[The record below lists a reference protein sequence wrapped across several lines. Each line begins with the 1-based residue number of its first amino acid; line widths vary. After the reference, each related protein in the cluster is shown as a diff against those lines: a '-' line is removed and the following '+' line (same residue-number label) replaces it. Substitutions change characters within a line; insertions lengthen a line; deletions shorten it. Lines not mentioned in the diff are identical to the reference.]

1 MKIIRI
7 FAPLLVAMLVAACDD
22 GPIPDRTY
30 YDDEGAAVK
39 LTGQLTGADKWP
51 DDYSVSIA
59 AFTHDGDDYAAVTK
73 NVADISDGGNVELVM
88 TGLPADV
95 SSVEL
100 CVLNRLRQRVA
111 TFFSVN
117 PDGVRDTIRLDV
129 GAVDVSPVA
138 AFQMALLN
146 QSCTACH
153 GATGGAAAGLFLTEG
168 RFYGATVGQ
177 PSKKIEGGV
186 LIQPGNAEQ
195 SVLSQVINTDVSA
208 GWRQNHADMLNK
220 ERMHTLLKALDDW
233 IDAGAED

>member
-51 DDYSVSIA
+51 
-59 AFTHDGDDYAAVTK
+59 DDYAAVTK